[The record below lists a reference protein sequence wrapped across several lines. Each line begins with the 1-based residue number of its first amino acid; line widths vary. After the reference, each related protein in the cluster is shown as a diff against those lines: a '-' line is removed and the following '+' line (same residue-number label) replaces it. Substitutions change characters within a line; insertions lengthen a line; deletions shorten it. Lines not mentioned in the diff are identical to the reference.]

1 MTLNTPLL
9 KPAAWLLAL
18 GALGGSQ
25 SLAWAQ
31 KPPVPRKPPAVAAAA
46 ETPAAEPQVLRR
58 WSPRL
63 KDLGLGGAMRL
74 RGVESWSGVGLGI
87 RRDEMVES
95 ARLRL
100 VFTLSP
106 ALLAD
111 LSHLKV
117 LLNDQ
122 LVRTIALPKERLGQP
137 QAVDVDIPPAYFTDY
152 NQLSFQF
159 VGHYTLDCEDPSH
172 SSLWA
177 EISHE
182 SVLDLALRPL
192 QGRGDL
198 ALLPAPFFDPRDSR
212 PVEVPFVYAAQPSL
226 GQLKAAGAVASW
238 LGVLAS
244 YRGNRFPVFQ
254 DALPPGHAV
263 VVATND
269 RRPAFLK
276 DMPPV
281 EQPTLSMVAHPQV
294 PGARLLLVLGKDDAQ
309 VQTAAAALAL
319 GKAALSG
326 QSMRVTGLELPPPR
340 KAYDAPRWLTT
351 ERPVQLGELVERPT
365 DLQLRGT
372 VLNGTIQVNARMA
385 PDLFTWNASGV
396 PLNLFYRYTPTNLSD
411 RGSLNVS
418 INDQFVKAYPLQA
431 SGDSEARKS
440 KILLPLAQDGGGL
453 VRSDMKIPAFMVG
466 GDNRLQFAFN
476 IPPADLGRCRST
488 QPVELRAALDPQSS
502 IDMTGFDHYMA
513 MPNLAAFANSGYPFT
528 KYADLGQT
536 SVVLPN
542 QPTGADVEAYLT
554 AVGRMAAATGYAGTR
569 FQLLHA
575 AQIEQAR
582 DTDILLVSVGD
593 RDGLLARWR
602 SGLPALV
609 EAGKRSVQPL
619 ERGVNAFFEL
629 FRLGGGSPATAGDGR
644 ATLEGDGPLA
654 AVVGLQSPLQEGRS
668 IVGLTASDA
677 RSMGWIAQGLNDPG
691 KVQLLQGDL
700 GLLRGEAVESF
711 RIQPVYYVGDLPWYK
726 RLWFH
731 LHSHPVA
738 LALLGIA
745 AGLLLTL
752 LVYGALR
759 SLARRR
765 LEGGDD

>member
-31 KPPVPRKPPAVAAAA
+31 KPPMARKPPAVAAAA

-263 VVATND
+263 VIATND
-269 RRPAFLK
+269 RRPRWAR
-276 DMPPV
+276 PPCR
-281 EQPTLSMVAHPQV
+281 
-294 PGARLLLVLGKDDAQ
+294 ARAC
-309 VQTAAAALAL
+309 A
-319 GKAALSG
+319 
-326 QSMRVTGLELPPPR
+326 
-340 KAYDAPRWLTT
+340 
-351 ERPVQLGELVERPT
+351 
-365 DLQLRGT
+365 
-372 VLNGTIQVNARMA
+372 
-385 PDLFTWNASGV
+385 
-396 PLNLFYRYTPTNLSD
+396 
-411 RGSLNVS
+411 
-418 INDQFVKAYPLQA
+418 
-431 SGDSEARKS
+431 
-440 KILLPLAQDGGGL
+440 
-453 VRSDMKIPAFMVG
+453 
-466 GDNRLQFAFN
+466 
-476 IPPADLGRCRST
+476 
-488 QPVELRAALDPQSS
+488 
-502 IDMTGFDHYMA
+502 
-513 MPNLAAFANSGYPFT
+513 
-528 KYADLGQT
+528 
-536 SVVLPN
+536 
-542 QPTGADVEAYLT
+542 
-554 AVGRMAAATGYAGTR
+554 
-569 FQLLHA
+569 
-575 AQIEQAR
+575 
-582 DTDILLVSVGD
+582 
-593 RDGLLARWR
+593 
-602 SGLPALV
+602 
-609 EAGKRSVQPL
+609 
-619 ERGVNAFFEL
+619 
-629 FRLGGGSPATAGDGR
+629 
-644 ATLEGDGPLA
+644 
-654 AVVGLQSPLQEGRS
+654 
-668 IVGLTASDA
+668 
-677 RSMGWIAQGLNDPG
+677 
-691 KVQLLQGDL
+691 
-700 GLLRGEAVESF
+700 
-711 RIQPVYYVGDLPWYK
+711 
-726 RLWFH
+726 
-731 LHSHPVA
+731 
-738 LALLGIA
+738 
-745 AGLLLTL
+745 
-752 LVYGALR
+752 
-759 SLARRR
+759 
-765 LEGGDD
+765 